1 MAFAGMFLGTVFI
14 IILSVIYFIA
24 FVELIVAIIM
34 LATKHKKPAIVLF
47 ILSAIPA
54 VLTLIAVIIFGFT
67 ISFPKFDTPD
77 GGTVTISESN
87 IGRMKDYI
95 RGDDMEGLDEF
106 LDDHPELIY
115 YQDTNHMT
123 LLEYGLR
130 NCDVEI
136 MQIAVDH
143 GAKFDDKAVH
153 ENLVYDNSLER
164 FLSGLDYW
172 VFAYSD
178 ATKPEPRFTEGDTTD
193 EIIDAARFAVE
204 HGANVEWDKNTGH
217 FTFAGLVEEWI
228 GSDGRIT
235 DKDRELL
242 DLANSALN

>member
-14 IILSVIYFIA
+14 VILCIVYFIA
-24 FVELIVAIIM
+24 FVELIVAVIM
-34 LATKHKKPAIVLF
+34 LATKHRKPAVVLF

-54 VLTLIAVIIFGFT
+54 VLSIIAVIILAFT
-67 ISFPKFDTPD
+67 VSFPKFDMPD
-77 GGTVTISESN
+77 GGSVTISESN
-87 IGRMKDYI
+87 IVRMKDLI
-95 RGDDMEGLDEF
+95 REDDMDGLDEL

-115 YQDTNHMT
+115 YQDTNHIT
-123 LLEYGLR
+123 LLEFGLR
-130 NCDVEI
+130 NCDTEI

-143 GAKFDDKAVH
+143 GAVFDDKAAH

-164 FLSGLDYW
+164 FLSDLDYS
-172 VFAYSD
+172 VFAFSGSS
-178 ATKPEPRFTEGDTTD
+178 KPEPRFTRGDTTD
-193 EIIDAARFAVE
+193 EILDAARFAID